1 MITHILISQF
11 PRILQL
17 FSFLFIKNRGYKKR
31 INSFELLW
39 KKKCR
44 RRSYYQLSTIAAA
57 AEEFS
62 LNARELLFVWI
73 GIFKLKEEP
82 RTSFSNKHSSFFFS
96 QWVVFFSSE
105 FFFFPTIEPLH
116 CCFRSIVFQVF
127 ASFIALSLFLWAFCI
142 NKPI

>member
-17 FSFLFIKNRGYKKR
+17 FSFPFIKNREYKKR

-62 LNARELLFVWI
+62 LNARVTFCLNWNFQIEGRTMNVI
-73 GIFKLKEEP
+73 LKQ
-82 RTSFSNKHSSFFFS
+82 TFLIFFFPVS
-96 QWVVFFSSE
+96 
-105 FFFFPTIEPLH
+105 FFFPTIEPLH